1 MLPSRAEP
9 SPPSPSP
16 AEEGNPAP
24 PPAGGWL
31 GGGRQVIP
39 LWLGTLRLPL
49 LTLAG
54 ALALTTLAL
63 LSTGVSP
70 LQAYRILIFGAFS
83 SPSRFSDM
91 IMLAAPLLLCATG
104 LTLTFRSGL
113 YNLGVEGQL
122 ALGAVAAM
130 LPLRLLPDL
139 PAPLL
144 WTLCFACAAG
154 GGALW
159 ALLAAGLRLY
169 AGVSEIFAGLGLN
182 FLASGLA
189 LYLVLGPWRRSGSAS
204 MSGTELLPR
213 DLWLPTIGTLRLA
226 PLAPIL
232 ALAAL
237 AVVWWVLRQTRW
249 GLELRAVGLNAE
261 AAERLGVPA
270 YRRIAQAMAAC
281 GLLAGMAGAI
291 QILGVFHQLIP
302 NISSG
307 VGLLGLLATLLVRAD
322 PRWVLPVSVVFA
334 SFTVGSVQLPLA
346 LGVDS
351 SIAGVLQG
359 ALVLFAL
366 LARGLVSKPG

>member
-1 MLPSRAEP
+1 MQSQELNLQPEP
-9 SPPSPSP
+9 
-16 AEEGNPAP
+16 
-24 PPAGGWL
+24 
-31 GGGRQVIP
+31 GRKRVSGA
-39 LWLGTLRLPL
+39 WWAALRLPL
-49 LTLAG
+49 LALGG
-54 ALALTTLAL
+54 ALALTTLVL
-63 LSTGVSP
+63 LSSGVSP

-83 SPSRFSDM
+83 TPVRFSDM

-104 LTLTFRSGL
+104 LTLTFSAGL

-130 LPLRLLPDL
+130 LPLRLFPELP
-139 PAPLL
+139 PPLL
-144 WTLCFACAAG
+144 WSLCFACAAA

-204 MSGTELLPR
+204 MSGTDLLPR
-213 DLWLPTIGTLRLA
+213 ELWLPTLGSLRLA
-226 PLAPIL
+226 PLAPLVALL
-232 ALAAL
+232 ALAL
-237 AVVWWVLRQTRW
+237 VWWALRRTRW
-249 GLELRAVGLNAE
+249 GLELRAVGLNGV
-261 AAERLGVPA
+261 AADRLGVPA
-270 YRRIAQAMAAC
+270 QRRTAEAMAGC
-281 GLLAGMAGAI
+281 GALAGMAGAI
-291 QILGVFHQLIP
+291 QVLGVFHQLIP

-307 VGLLGLLATLLVRAD
+307 VGLLGLLVALLVRAD
-322 PRWVLPVSVVFA
+322 PRWVLPVAVVFA

-366 LARGLVSKPG
+366 LARGLSRRVTQ